1 MAKTHLLVLG
11 APRSGTTLLTAMI
24 GRHPSAAM
32 LNENYGWAIGDVLSK
47 PVVGNKLCIPNHIE
61 LRQRKPRWV
70 RFFGSWLHHRLYE
83 RGYFH
88 YRPEVDVSIEDYLEM
103 YPDLKVIGIL
113 RDGNAVISS
122 IMRRGEQPQDVAVY
136 RWRRCVDILTALSD
150 RLGDRLF
157 LVSFDQLVTEPE
169 ATLEAIAPFIG
180 VSFDPVML
188 EGYKDTPN
196 YSNRKID
203 PDKAQQRK
211 RVDLDLEANYPET
224 CDRYEALLAQCAASI
239 QRVHET

>member
-1 MAKTHLLVLG
+1 MANTHLLVLG

-32 LNENYGWAIGDVLSK
+32 LNENYGWAIGDILSK

-70 RFFGSWLHHRLYE
+70 RFFGAWLHHRLYD
-83 RGYFH
+83 RGYFR
-88 YRPEVDVSIEDYLEM
+88 YRPEVDVSIEDYLKL

-113 RDGNAVISS
+113 RDGNAVVSS
-122 IMRRGEQPQDVAVY
+122 IMRRGEQPRDVAVY
-136 RWRRCVDILTALSD
+136 RWRRSIEILTALTD
-150 RLGDRLF
+150 RLEDNLF
-157 LVSFDQLVTEPE
+157 LLSFDQLVTEPE
-169 ATLEAIAPFIG
+169 ATLKAIARFLG

-203 PDKAQQRK
+203 PDKAQRSD
-211 RVDLDLEANYPET
+211 RVELDLEANHPEA
-224 CDRYEALLAQCAASI
+224 CDRYEALLTQCAVSVRI
-239 QRVHET
+239 HET

>member
-1 MAKTHLLVLG
+1 MANTHLLVLG

-32 LNENYGWAIGDVLSK
+32 LNENYGHAIGDILSK

-61 LRQRKPRWV
+61 LRKRKPRWV
-70 RFFGSWLHHRLYE
+70 RFFGSWLHHRLYD
-83 RGYFH
+83 RGYFR
-88 YRPEVDVSIEDYLEM
+88 YRPEVDVSIEDYLDM

-113 RDGNAVISS
+113 RDGNAVASS

-136 RWRRCVDILTALSD
+136 RWRRSIEILTTLSD
-150 RLGDRLF
+150 RLEDNLF
-157 LVSFDQLVTEPE
+157 LLSFDQLVTEPE
-169 ATLEAIAPFIG
+169 PTLRAIARFIG
-180 VSFDPVML
+180 LPFDPAML

-203 PDKAQQRK
+203 PDKAQQRE
-211 RVDLDLEANYPET
+211 RIALNLEESEPET
-224 CDRYEALLAQCAASI
+224 YAQYTALLARCPASAPHA
-239 QRVHET
+239 QET